1 MRTSILSAAL
11 VLFVGVSAYL
21 AAGACV
27 ESVGGYSWRR
37 YPTMELERGLD
48 AIGVPVTV
56 QLAVSNNQFTGRQVN
71 ELVFHPERLVTEAD
85 RKWLSTFKRAEML
98 GALWAVFAAVLTVLF
113 IILGVSAS
121 AARARTRARRELA
134 RKTVV
139 FPFGENVRRQ
149 INLARV
155 PLPANAEPR
164 GILLCGTPGTGK
176 SQALLSVAVAA
187 RERNDTLVGVDRGGE
202 LVQGLYRKGDAIF
215 CPLDRRSEPWSLLA
229 EVGSDIDRDT
239 LGELLFPQRGDGS
252 PGDFFQAAAG
262 VVFKAALTVCA
273 DGTNDQVWRTLSNK
287 KVLIDALKGTA
298 AEQYLEA
305 REWGGIYGNLMNSLQ
320 WLKYLPPS
328 AGRNA
333 SSIRQF
339 IRESDDKLGRALWG
353 IIPKAAAATLNPM
366 AALLVGLVAHEA
378 LSLPPSDS
386 RRIWLATDE
395 LGNLPMLSNFSTV
408 MSEGRKHGLGPIAG
422 MQSIAQL
429 RIIYGRDGAQE
440 LMSCF
445 QTWLI
450 LRQGDAESAES
461 MSRHIGDKEVREWHQ
476 SEGASIGEGHSTSNR
491 GRSEHVR
498 VKRSVLARELQELPD
513 RHGYLCLSPYPPAA
527 VDLPLIDLPAVASR
541 FEPLQALDEVAPPP
555 APLPVAPELDL
566 GALSS
571 KQELEH

>member
-1 MRTSILSAAL
+1 MKYLAL
-11 VLFVGVSAYL
+11 LFMMGAAYL
-21 AAGACV
+21 AAGGYV
-27 ESVGGYSWRR
+27 EARHGYPWSDW
-37 YPTMELERGLD
+37 PTVELERGLNFVG
-48 AIGVPVTV
+48 APFNVQAMVGQRIG
-56 QLAVSNNQFTGRQVN
+56 FTGLAIKQADAQFEQQSVSLQLWLLTMHQA
-71 ELVFHPERLVTEAD
+71 EHAGLAAGVGLAALLLALLVVL
-85 RKWLSTFKRAEML
+85 KR
-98 GALWAVFAAVLTVLF
+98 WQK
-113 IILGVSAS
+113 SRAS
-121 AARARTRARRELA
+121 SKARRELA
-134 RKTVV
+134 RKTAEM
-139 FPFGENVRRQ
+139 PFTEGRGRQ
-149 INLARV
+149 IALARV
-155 PLPANAEPR
+155 LLPAKAEPR

-187 RERNDTLVGVDRGGE
+187 RNRNDTLVGVDRGGE
-202 LVQGLYRKGDAIF
+202 LVQGLHRKGDAIF

-229 EVGSDIDRDT
+229 EVRSDIDRDT

-252 PGDFFQAAAG
+252 PGDFFQAAAA
-262 VVFKAALTVCA
+262 VVFKAVLAVCV
-273 DGTNDQVWRTLSNK
+273 DGNNGQVWRTLSNK
-287 KVLIDALKGTA
+287 KVLVDALKGTA

-328 AGRNA
+328 AGREA
-333 SSIRQF
+333 FSIRRF
-339 IRESDDKLGRALWG
+339 IRESDAKPGRAMWG

-386 RRIWLATDE
+386 RRIWLPTDE

-408 MSEGRKHGLGPIAG
+408 MSEGRKHGLCPISG
-422 MQSIAQL
+422 VQSIAQL

-440 LMSCF
+440 LMSCY

-461 MSRHIGDKEVREWHQ
+461 MSKHIGDKEVREWHQ
-476 SEGASIGEGHSTSNR
+476 SEGASTGEGRNTSNR

-513 RHGYLCLSPYPPAA
+513 RHGFLCLSPYPPAA
-527 VDLPLIDLPAVASR
+527 VDLPLIELPAVASR
-541 FEPLQALDEVAPPP
+541 FEPLQALDEVTPPP
-555 APLPVAPELDL
+555 APMPVAPELDL

>member
-1 MRTSILSAAL
+1 MKYLARLFGLLL
-11 VLFVGVSAYL
+11 VMGSAYL
-21 AAGACV
+21 AAGGLV
-27 ESVGGYSWRR
+27 ERHHGYSWGDW
-37 YPTMELERGLD
+37 PTLELERGLNL
-48 AIGVPVTV
+48 AGASFNVQTLVGQRIG
-56 QLAVSNNQFTGRQVN
+56 FTGLAIAHADEQFDQQSSSLQLWLLALHQAEHVG
-71 ELVFHPERLVTEAD
+71 LVAGLGV
-85 RKWLSTFKRAEML
+85 
-98 GALWAVFAAVLTVLF
+98 GALLLGLLFVLRRWKKNLAA
-113 IILGVSAS
+113 
-121 AARARTRARRELA
+121 TRARRGLA
-134 RKTVV
+134 RQTTGL
-139 FPFGENVRRQ
+139 PFSEDRKRQ
-149 INLARV
+149 IALARV
-155 PLPANAEPR
+155 PLPAKAEPR

-202 LVQGLYRKGDAIF
+202 LIQGLYRKGDSIF
-215 CPLDRRSEPWSLLA
+215 CPLDRRCEPWSLLA
-229 EVGSDIDRDT
+229 EVRSDIDRDT

-262 VVFKAALTVCA
+262 VVFKAVLDVCA
-273 DGTNDQVWRTLSNK
+273 GGNNGQVWRTLSSK
-287 KVLIDALKGTA
+287 RVLMDALKGTA
-298 AEQYLEA
+298 AEQYVEA

-328 AGRNA
+328 AGREA
-333 SSIRQF
+333 FSVRQF
-339 IRESDDKLGRALWG
+339 IRDSDAKPGRAMWG

-386 RRIWLATDE
+386 RRIWLPTDE

-408 MSEGRKHGLGPIAG
+408 MSEGRKHGLCPISG
-422 MQSIAQL
+422 VQSIAQL

-476 SEGASIGEGHSTSNR
+476 SEGASTGEGRNTSNR

-527 VDLPLIDLPAVASR
+527 VDLPLIQLPAVTSR
-541 FEPLQALDEVAPPP
+541 FEPAQAFDEAMSPP
-555 APLPVAPELDL
+555 APMPVAPELDL
-566 GALSS
+566 GALST